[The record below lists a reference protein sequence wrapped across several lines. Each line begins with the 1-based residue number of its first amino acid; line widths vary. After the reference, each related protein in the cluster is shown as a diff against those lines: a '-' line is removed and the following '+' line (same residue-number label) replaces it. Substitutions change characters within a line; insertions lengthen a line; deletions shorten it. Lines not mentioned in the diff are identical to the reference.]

1 MTVGR
6 NPYLGPAA
14 PCPPA
19 PAPASGMPPSRFP
32 GPPAASGAALILL
45 TGIACP
51 SAGATGAPDQAIGT
65 DNLPP
70 TDAALPNAA
79 TG

>member
-1 MTVGR
+1 M
-6 NPYLGPAA
+6 
-14 PCPPA
+14 
-19 PAPASGMPPSRFP
+19 
-32 GPPAASGAALILL
+32 LL

-51 SAGATGAPDQAIGT
+51 SAGAAGAPDQATGT

-70 TDAALPNAA
+70 TEAALPNAA